1 MALEVTDNGD
11 FSRSSKN
18 GLWLQGDFE
27 GNRLQV
33 SPGYSSMVKVSLPAN
48 YQGII
53 TIDFVPPIFWR
64 ICEIISLISMIAI
77 VIITRLEKMNRR
89 PAMKSQP

>member
-1 MALEVTDNGD
+1 
-11 FSRSSKN
+11 
-18 GLWLQGDFE
+18 
-27 GNRLQV
+27 
-33 SPGYSSMVKVSLPAN
+33 MVKVSLPAN

-77 VIITRLEKMNRR
+77 VIIPRLEKMNRDVDSKL
-89 PAMKSQP
+89 PHDKVIM